1 MVASEPPRCR
11 RPRLPG
17 SSGASRLPV
26 GTRPET
32 LTSTGA
38 VIEREIVGIVWH
50 EEGSRIFIQYSEGE
64 PDGLVASEQVA
75 DQLASEVGLA
85 VEARAHGTVWWT
97 RQGAEPPERPERP
110 EP

>member
-1 MVASEPPRCR
+1 MS
-11 RPRLPG
+11 RPGDG
-17 SSGASRLPV
+17 SPATSRLPV
-26 GTRPET
+26 GTRPGT

-64 PDGLVASEQVA
+64 PDGLVASEEIA
-75 DQLASEVGLA
+75 DRLASEVGLA

-97 RQGAEPPERPERP
+97 RQGANRPDHP